1 MVKDK
6 IFQMDNGKS
15 YYVLEDVE
23 YNGKKYILSLEC
35 DLDKDSVNEEDY
47 FVMELSIVDGELAI
61 KRVED
66 DNISKIVIAM
76 LLNNVKND

>member
-6 IFQMDNGKS
+6 IIQMDNGKS

-47 FVMELSIVDGELAI
+47 FVMELSMVDGELAI

>member
-6 IFQMDNGKS
+6 IIQMDNGKC

-35 DLDKDSVNEEDY
+35 DLDKDAVNEEDY
-47 FVMELSIVDGELAI
+47 FVMELSMVDGELAI

>member
-6 IFQMDNGKS
+6 IIQMDNGKC
-15 YYVLEDVE
+15 YYVLDDVE

-35 DLDKDSVNEEDY
+35 DLDKDAVNEEDY
-47 FVMELSIVDGELAI
+47 FVMELSMVDGELAI

>member
-6 IFQMDNGKS
+6 IIQMDNGKS

-35 DLDKDSVNEEDY
+35 DLDKDAVNEEDY
-47 FVMELSIVDGELAI
+47 FVMELSMVDGELAI

>member
-6 IFQMDNGKS
+6 IIQMDNGKC

-35 DLDKDSVNEEDY
+35 DLDKDAVNEEDY
-47 FVMELSIVDGELAI
+47 FVMELSMVDGELAI

-66 DNISKIVIAM
+66 DNVSKIVIAM